1 MFVAHNC
8 GTDSNTPVV
17 TPAKKGSFAVSED
30 LSVPDEGQY
39 GTSFSSTASSFEDRK
54 VSIFDDVPAN
64 GVLEDKVNAKP
75 NINSQGSSV
84 DGCAIS
90 TSPEPQDTRAFP
102 PIQPKKSSS
111 FGKKK
116 KKMKSKD
123 ITTTASESTNDSAS
137 QIDVVGN
144 ASIAPIISK
153 TTDKE
158 FDSIKI
164 SKSSVS
170 VSAQGSPSKAS
181 NTHKQS
187 SSNIPFTKNQQS
199 VDESLISTSTKKYAR
214 STQSSPRRMVTET
227 GSPRSLRSKHSK
239 SNSDVSW
246 LGGDPRK
253 KSGYG
258 FEKSNNN
265 GMDKVGENSQSDAK
279 NQTESKLYKR
289 TKSSAELKGENHI
302 NHVTPATEINI
313 FADPTQWPT
322 LGGKSQ
328 DPNGA
333 SRNGQSAAAPLAMT
347 QNRRFDTRRD
357 SMAAV
362 ISQKVKIVPVVPLR
376 RPSPSKVIDARSV
389 SSESTRR

>member
-17 TPAKKGSFAVSED
+17 TPPKKGSFSASED
-30 LSVPDEGQY
+30 LSVPDEGEY
-39 GTSFSSTASSFEDRK
+39 GTSFSSTASLFEDRK
-54 VSIFDDVPAN
+54 ASIFDNMPAN

-75 NINSQGSSV
+75 NINSQGFSV

-90 TSPEPQDTRAFP
+90 TSPEPQDSKAFP

-116 KKMKSKD
+116 KKTKSKD

-137 QIDVVGN
+137 QIDVGN
-144 ASIAPIISK
+144 ASIAPIVSK

-158 FDSIKI
+158 VNSITT
-164 SKSSVS
+164 SKLSIS

-181 NTHKQS
+181 NKHKQS
-187 SSNIPFTKNQQS
+187 SSNIPFTKNQQG
-199 VDESLISTSTKKYAR
+199 VDESLISTPTKKHAR
-214 STQSSPRRMVTET
+214 STQSSPRRIVTET
-227 GSPRSLRSKHSK
+227 GSPRLLRSKHSK
-239 SNSDVSW
+239 SNSDISW

-253 KSGYG
+253 TSGYG
-258 FEKSNNN
+258 LEKSNNN
-265 GMDKVGENSQSDAK
+265 GMDKVGENAQSDAK

-289 TKSSAELKGENHI
+289 TKSNAELKGENHI
-302 NHVTPATEINI
+302 NHVTPVTEINI
-313 FADPTQWPT
+313 LADPTQWPT

-333 SRNGQSAAAPLAMT
+333 SWNGQAAAAPLAMT

-362 ISQKVKIVPVVPLR
+362 ISQKIKVVPVVPLR
-376 RPSPSKVIDARSV
+376 RPSPAKFIDARSV